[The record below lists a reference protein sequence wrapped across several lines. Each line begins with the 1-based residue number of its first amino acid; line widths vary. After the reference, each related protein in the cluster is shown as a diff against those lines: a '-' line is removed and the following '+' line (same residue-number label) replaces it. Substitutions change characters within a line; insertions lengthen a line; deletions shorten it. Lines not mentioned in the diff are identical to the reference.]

1 MYQWPLGSL
10 TSLVKPWPKNLFF
23 ICFDP
28 LFLCTRFIP
37 MNDLI
42 LSAPFVLV
50 LLSIAISPLA
60 FPHFWEKNSNKA
72 LVTVIL
78 ALPVFVYLV
87 FNQPVALLHTTRD
100 YFSFLILLASLFMIA
115 GGISLEGDLEA
126 TPLTNTAFLAIGS
139 VLASVIGTT
148 GASMLLI
155 RPLLQTNQERHHVR
169 HIPIF
174 FIFIVSNIGGLLT
187 PVGDPPLFMGY
198 LKGVPF
204 FWTLKLF
211 PIWLTANGALLLL
224 FYIFDGIAH
233 KKETKKDLTRD
244 KREIQP
250 LKIKGALN
258 IFLILGV
265 VLGVFLPSPLRE
277 AEMLTLALL
286 SLGKNSKKARQKNR
300 FTFGPIIEVAILFA
314 SIFVTMVPLLQLLE
328 NKGGELGITT
338 PIPFYW
344 LSGALSSFLDNTPTY
359 LAFFSLAQGL
369 HLPAAGIL
377 GIPTPIL
384 LAISAGSVMMGANS
398 YIGNGPNFMVKAIA
412 EEMKVKTP
420 SFFGYMFYSTTIL
433 IPLFMGITFLFF

>member
-1 MYQWPLGSL
+1 
-10 TSLVKPWPKNLFF
+10 
-23 ICFDP
+23 
-28 LFLCTRFIP
+28 
-37 MNDLI
+37 MNALI
-42 LSAPFVLV
+42 LSLPFILV

-72 LVTVIL
+72 IVTGFL
-78 ALPVFVYLV
+78 ALPILIYLIL
-87 FNQPVALLHTTRD
+87 NQPTALLHTTRD
-100 YFSFLILLASLFMIA
+100 YFSFLILLASLFIIT

-126 TPLTNTAFLAIGS
+126 TPLTNTCFLGIGAL
-139 VLASVIGTT
+139 LASVIGTT

-155 RPLLQTNQERHHVR
+155 RPLLQTNQERHHVK

-211 PIWLTANGALLLL
+211 PIWLVANGTLLLL
-224 FYIFDGIAH
+224 FYIFDHLAH
-233 KKETKKDLTRD
+233 KKETKKDLALD
-244 KREIQP
+244 KREIQS
-250 LKIKGALN
+250 LKIKGILN

-265 VLGVFLPSPLRE
+265 VLGVFLPSPFRE

-328 NKGGELGITT
+328 NKGSQLGITT
-338 PIPFYW
+338 PISFYW
-344 LSGALSSFLDNTPTY
+344 FTGFLSSFLDNTPTY

-369 HLPAAGIL
+369 HLPDAGIL
-377 GIPTPIL
+377 GIPTSIL
-384 LAISAGSVMMGANS
+384 LAISAGSVMMGAMT

-420 SFFGYMFYSTTIL
+420 SFFGYMLYSTTIL
-433 IPLFMGITFLFF
+433 IPLFIGITFLFF